1 MNKMKEVV
9 IVSGVR
15 LPIGSYGGSLKD
27 ISAIDMGSMVV
38 AEAVKRAGIKPS
50 DVDEVIIGQVGQ
62 IAENGFVAGPCKEI
76 DGLRP
81 PISKLKGFSKA
92 FLKAR

>member
-1 MNKMKEVV
+1 MPDSEPKLVEPLEF
-9 IVSGVR
+9 G
-15 LPIGSYGGSLKD
+15 
-27 ISAIDMGSMVV
+27 
-38 AEAVKRAGIKPS
+38 
-50 DVDEVIIGQVGQ
+50 
-62 IAENGFVAGPCKEI
+62 AENGFVAGPCKEI